1 MDKTDEI
8 QIRAAQKTDIEWI
21 NQRYAEVDFVP
32 SIFQN
37 EIIGIAEYEGEIAG
51 IGRLVTID
59 NHNAELGGM
68 YVFESF
74 RGKGV
79 ARELVKFL
87 LKHAHLFQTVY
98 CVPFE
103 HLNSFYMEFGFAIC
117 TNLEKTPREV
127 VTKYQWCKSHYPQ
140 QTSLLFLQQ
149 QILFSI
155 CLKTVRPA
163 FEPALFISLRWRIL
177 YTLS

>member
-1 MDKTDEI
+1 MYQTEKI
-8 QIRAAQKTDIEWI
+8 QIRAAQKKDIEWI
-21 NQRYAEVDFVP
+21 NQCYTDVDFVP
-32 SIFQN
+32 SIFEK
-37 EIIGIAEYEGEIAG
+37 EIIGIAEYEGERAG

-87 LKHAHLFQTVY
+87 LKYAHLFQTVY
-98 CVPFE
+98 CIPFE
-103 HLNSFYMEFGFAIC
+103 HLSSFYMEFGFAVC
-117 TNLEKTPREV
+117 ANLEKAPSEV

-140 QTSLLFLQQ
+140 ATLLLFLQQ
-149 QILFSI
+149 
-155 CLKTVRPA
+155 
-163 FEPALFISLRWRIL
+163 
-177 YTLS
+177 